1 MLSAFANIF
10 RVQELKNRVLFTF
23 SILLVY
29 RIGIHVPVPGVDV
42 GSLALYLGKQTAGGV
57 LGFLNTFSGG
67 ALKQAS
73 IFALGVMPY
82 ISMSII
88 LQLLTAVIPSLEK
101 LSKEG
106 EMGRRK
112 ITQYTRIGTVGLCV
126 VQGLGTTY
134 LLRSFNNGSFV
145 YHWGI
150 GFQFMTVLALTTGT
164 VFIMW
169 LGEQITEYGIGNGMS
184 LIIFAG

>member
-1 MLSAFANIF
+1 VLSAFANIF

-23 SILLVY
+23 AILLVY

-42 GSLALYLGKQTAGGV
+42 GSLAIYLEKQTAGGV

-88 LQLLTAVIPSLEK
+88 LQLLTAVIPIF
-101 LSKEG
+101 G
-106 EMGRRK
+106 K
-112 ITQYTRIGTVGLCV
+112 IVKRGG
-126 VQGLGTTY
+126 
-134 LLRSFNNGSFV
+134 NGSPKNNAIHKNWNCWIMRRSRFGNYV
-145 YHWGI
+145 PIAFFQQWELCLSLGNWI
-150 GFQFMTVLALTTGT
+150 SVDDGFGFNDRNYFYYVVGRADYR
-164 VFIMW
+164 IW
-169 LGEQITEYGIGNGMS
+169 NR
-184 LIIFAG
+184 